1 MDMIEIF
8 VAIAN
13 VLLSVVAIIIA
24 IRSSRKT
31 SQDATRQ
38 IESIKQLATIQIET
52 TLRQIEVEIQKNIL
66 LARQAREEWQKI
78 RDAKNSQLGPG
89 FIDHMKREIMEERPQ
104 DQEKFYNA
112 CIRSLNESSGKI
124 TELKEKLNSFLFEL
138 GGTGDGAGFLCPLSA
153 IANVSI
159 LRL

>member
-66 LARQAREEWQKI
+66 LARQAREEW
-78 RDAKNSQLGPG
+78 RC
-89 FIDHMKREIMEERPQ
+89 EELSVGTR
-104 DQEKFYNA
+104 FY
-112 CIRSLNESSGKI
+112 RSYETRNYGRKTSRARKVL
-124 TELKEKLNSFLFEL
+124 
-138 GGTGDGAGFLCPLSA
+138 
-153 IANVSI
+153 
-159 LRL
+159 

>member
-1 MDMIEIF
+1 MIEIF

-52 TLRQIEVEIQKNIL
+52 TLRQIEVEIQKNRL
-66 LARQAREEWQKI
+66 LAQQAREEWQKLEDI
-78 RDAKNSQLGPG
+78 RKPKFGREFED
-89 FIDHMKREIMEERPQ
+89 DMKRKIMEERPQ
-104 DQEKFYNA
+104 KQVEFYDTY
-112 CIRSLNESSGKI
+112 IRSLNESRGEITKLKGK
-124 TELKEKLNSFLFEL
+124 LK
-138 GGTGDGAGFLCPLSA
+138 
-153 IANVSI
+153 
-159 LRL
+159 

>member
-104 DQEKFYNA
+104 KQVEFYNA
-112 CIRSLNESSGKI
+112 YIQSLNESRGRI
-124 TELKEKLNSFLFEL
+124 TKLKEKLK
-138 GGTGDGAGFLCPLSA
+138 
-153 IANVSI
+153 
-159 LRL
+159 

>member
-52 TLRQIEVEIQKNIL
+52 TLRKE
-66 LARQAREEWQKI
+66 
-78 RDAKNSQLGPG
+78 
-89 FIDHMKREIMEERPQ
+89 
-104 DQEKFYNA
+104 YT
-112 CIRSLNESSGKI
+112 SSA
-124 TELKEKLNSFLFEL
+124 TS
-138 GGTGDGAGFLCPLSA
+138 S
-153 IANVSI
+153 
-159 LRL
+159 